1 MQAIRTIFVALTL
14 MPHMGQIYFLV
25 LVFFS
30 LLSDAFAFFVSL
42 YREIAFRLY

>member
-1 MQAIRTIFVALTL
+1 MTL
-14 MPHMGQIYFLV
+14 FGAMVILFLV